1 MECRSLNSI
10 AAYVAYKKADSR
22 RPSID
27 LIGRVKDSTK
37 DTDKRHR
44 LNSGSEPT
52 KEDQAS
58 FEEKLK
64 KVKKGKRT
72 SVELRGK
79 DKGSTKALAIS
90 VSSGSKVTKEDQISS
105 KPSAEKTVEK

>member
-37 DTDKRHR
+37 DTDKK
-44 LNSGSEPT
+44 LSSDSKDTNE
-52 KEDQAS
+52 EQAPL
-58 FEEKLK
+58 EGKR
-64 KVKKGKRT
+64 KKGKRRSRT
-72 SVELRGK
+72 SVDLRGR
-79 DKGSTKALAIS
+79 DKGWTKALAIS